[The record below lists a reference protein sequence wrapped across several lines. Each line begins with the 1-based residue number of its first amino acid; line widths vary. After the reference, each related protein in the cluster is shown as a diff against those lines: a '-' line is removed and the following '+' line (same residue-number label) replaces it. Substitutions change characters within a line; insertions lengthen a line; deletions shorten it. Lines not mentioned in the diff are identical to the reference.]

1 MACRMCTWTCLTK
14 HFRMGLLKADGHVTH
29 IITWTSNAYNHMEKE
44 AKKLWERICCL
55 FFSVHIFTFLRR
67 KETHGEAGLSSPAH
81 IFRAVSI
88 GKLTGKATV
97 GFTTQSG
104 PF

>member
-1 MACRMCTWTCLTK
+1 MHLDLSDKALQD
-14 HFRMGLLKADGHVTH
+14 GAAKADGHITH

-44 AKKLWERICCL
+44 AKQLWERICCL

-67 KETHGEAGLSSPAH
+67 KATHGEAGLTSLAH

-97 GFTTQSG
+97 GFTTVWS
-104 PF
+104 FLI